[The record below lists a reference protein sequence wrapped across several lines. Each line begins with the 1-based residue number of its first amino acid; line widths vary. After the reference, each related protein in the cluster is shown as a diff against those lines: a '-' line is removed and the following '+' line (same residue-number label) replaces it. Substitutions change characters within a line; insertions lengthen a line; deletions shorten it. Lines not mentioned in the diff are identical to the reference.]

1 MSGPIREE
9 PSIWWQSELD
19 NLTVGVD
26 PLPLVGPVRV
36 LRLLDVAA
44 LSTMPIVRPAK
55 PALSLITLRLESFA
69 RVHSMHPTLREL
81 YQ

>member
-1 MSGPIREE
+1 MSDE
-9 PSIWWQSELD
+9 

-69 RVHSMHPTLREL
+69 RVHSMHPTLVRRERAVSIR
-81 YQ
+81 YEKFMKIY

>member
-1 MSGPIREE
+1 MSEPIREE

-36 LRLLDVAA
+36 LRLLDVAG
-44 LSTMPIVRPAK
+44 LSTMPMVQAEHLRVINRIVGHGRCGIMSWKHGEAS
-55 PALSLITLRLESFA
+55 AGL
-69 RVHSMHPTLREL
+69 
-81 YQ
+81 